1 MHSIKRSTIGLIALA
16 GLIAILAWWVDRT
29 APKAGLVALVLLTL
43 TTGFFH
49 GALDAVILLRQ
60 FRPMANAFIWA
71 LAYLVAVLVLGA
83 AFAPHAGMALVL
95 LLLLSIW
102 HFGEPF
108 GRAESPSASLNALDR
123 FVLGGASVLL
133 PALTSA
139 RQLESLSYGW
149 FNLNDQWA
157 WLVWQALAWAWL
169 GWLVFWAWRHA
180 RLHWHSARWTAGEVA
195 AIAVLNLFL
204 TPLMAFALYFGLYH
218 APMHIVR
225 VARASE
231 IRRIALSPVTLLT
244 VVATLALAA
253 LLLWWL
259 EPQAMSRWQN
269 PTSLY
274 LQWLVVGLLALTVP
288 HMVLISYSA
297 NWLSKSGTT
306 QGRSAARGQNPDDHG
321 V

>member
-1 MHSIKRSTIGLIALA
+1 MQNARFSRFTPGLKLCLALA
-16 GLIAILAWWVDRT
+16 LALATASAWWLDRNQ
-29 APKAGLVALVLLTL
+29 PQAGLAALLVLTL

-60 FRPMANAFIWA
+60 FRPIKSAFTWA
-71 LAYLVAVLVLGA
+71 LVYLVTVLLLGA
-83 AFAPHAGMALVL
+83 AFARHTGMALVL
-95 LLLLSIW
+95 LLLLSVW

-108 GRAESPSASLNALDR
+108 GRGQSASTSSNALNR

-139 RQLESLSYGW
+139 RQLDSLSYGW
-149 FNLNDQWA
+149 FSLNDQWA
-157 WLVWQALAWAWL
+157 WSVWRAVAWAWL
-169 GWLVFWAWRHA
+169 ALLVFWAWRHA
-180 RLHWHSARWTAGEVA
+180 RLQWQSSRWTAAEVA
-195 AIAVLNLFL
+195 TIAVLNILL

-218 APMHIVR
+218 APVHIFR
-225 VARASE
+225 VARASN
-231 IRRIALSPVTLLT
+231 IRRIAISPVTLLT
-244 VVATLALAA
+244 VGTTLALAA

-269 PTSLY
+269 PPSLY

-297 NWLSKSGTT
+297 NWLSKARTT
-306 QGRSAARGQNPDDHG
+306 SS
-321 V
+321 